1 MTRILSLDNCAE
13 IVDLLSL
20 ILTRAG
26 YEHIGTTDNYEAL
39 SILHSE
45 PIDLFTQDLMR
56 PDLDGWTFYE
66 LMKSD
71 ASLRHIPVLIISA
84 KSQSVDKIL
93 GLQVRQVD
101 GYLTK
106 PFGPQDLLEVIAEI
120 FKRRSKPLPT
130 EEDKA
135 RARTQREA
143 ELRRRAELLQEIVAS
158 LSNVK
163 LEEGAA
169 IVYGQRSQY
178 KVALD
183 SGSVVRWP
191 TQQHIC
197 IASQSRLRAPRLCLP
212 FEKADAT
219 AERIISTILM
229 LSADQDIRDE
239 TILRQIKG

>member
-1 MTRILSLDNCAE
+1 MTRILSLDDCAE
-13 IVDLLSL
+13 IVDLISL

-26 YEHIGTTDNYEAL
+26 YDHTGTTDNYDAL
-39 SILHSE
+39 SILRSE
-45 PIDLFTQDLMR
+45 PVDLFTQDLMR
-56 PDLDGWTFYE
+56 PDMDGWTFYE

-71 ASLRHIPVLIISA
+71 ASQCRIPVLIISA
-84 KSQSVDKIL
+84 QSQSISKVL
-93 GLQVRQVD
+93 GLQVYQVD

-106 PFGPQDLLEVIAEI
+106 PFGPQELLEAVAEI
-120 FKRRSKPLPT
+120 LKRHSKPLPT

-135 RARTQREA
+135 RARIRRET
-143 ELRRRAELLQEIVAS
+143 ELRRRAQLLQEVLGS

-183 SGSVVRWP
+183 TGLVVRLP
-191 TQQHIC
+191 HQQHIC
-197 IASQSRLRAPRLCLP
+197 IASQLRSRAPRLCLP
-212 FEKADAT
+212 FEEADA
-219 AERIISTILM
+219 ASERILSTVLM

-239 TILRQIKG
+239 TILRQLKG

>member
-1 MTRILSLDNCAE
+1 MTRILSLDDCAE
-13 IVDLLSL
+13 IIDLLSL

-26 YEHIGTTDNYEAL
+26 YEHTGTTDNYDAL
-39 SILHSE
+39 SILRSE

-56 PDLDGWTFYE
+56 PEMDGWTFYD

-71 ASLRHIPVLIISA
+71 VSLRHIPVLIISA
-84 KSQSVDKIL
+84 KSQSIDKIL
-93 GLQVRQVD
+93 GLQICQVD

-106 PFGPQDLLEVIAEI
+106 PFGPQELLEAIADI
-120 FKRRSKPLPT
+120 LKRRSKPLPT

-135 RARTQREA
+135 RARIQRET
-143 ELRRRAELLQEIVAS
+143 ELRRRAQLFQEIAGS
-158 LSNVK
+158 LPNVE

-169 IVYGQRSQY
+169 IVHGQRSQY

-183 SGSVVRWP
+183 TGSVVRWP

-197 IASQSRLRAPRLCLP
+197 IASQTRLRAPRLCLP
-212 FEKADAT
+212 FEKADA
-219 AERIISTILM
+219 ACERIISIILM

-239 TILRQIKG
+239 AILRQLRG